1 MTGRLAEMVT
11 GRGTTGLA
19 RGRDRGKDELE
30 GKGREFGRKGKQ
42 HETRTRK
49 DENNGEGHELGRMA
63 PDMGAGGSHPQ
74 AISDPEKEEEKEE
87 TRRMRWADCD
97 DDEGKEEEE
106 QETKEEREEVT
117 TGKKETARG
126 DDE

>member
-1 MTGRLAEMVT
+1 MTGRLAEMIT

-19 RGRDRGKDELE
+19 RGGDRGKDELE

-63 PDMGAGGSHPQ
+63 PNMGLVAHTHRPYQ
-74 AISDPEKEEEKEE
+74 TQRKKKKRKRPE
-87 TRRMRWADCD
+87 
-97 DDEGKEEEE
+97 G
-106 QETKEEREEVT
+106 
-117 TGKKETARG
+117 
-126 DDE
+126 